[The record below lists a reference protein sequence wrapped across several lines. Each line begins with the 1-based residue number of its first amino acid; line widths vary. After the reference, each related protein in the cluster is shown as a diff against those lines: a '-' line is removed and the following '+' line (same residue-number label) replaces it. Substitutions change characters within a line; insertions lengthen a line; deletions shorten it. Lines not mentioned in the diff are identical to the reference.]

1 MTRPIPYILGALAL
15 VAPFFASNVAQAA
28 SLSSCGDIFVSGEA
42 ECEVLVEGGCT
53 AMCEPLTV
61 QAACAADLRVDCDG
75 QCNAEIEA
83 NCDVDCQAGCE
94 GRCDVD
100 PGTFSCTADCQA
112 DCSAD
117 CSGSCA
123 ADSDSARCEASCKAT
138 CSGSCD
144 AQCSGTPPSA
154 DCKASCEASCS
165 GSCQGKANIDCQID
179 CQADGFAECE
189 ATLEGGC
196 EAQCQKPEG
205 AIFCDGQFVDSSNL
219 QDCIAALKAA
229 LGIEVYAEGSASCE
243 GNTCMAEG
251 EVGCTCSADDAG
263 NPALAGL
270 FGLGFLMAARRRRR

>member
-1 MTRPIPYILGALAL
+1 MTRPISYILGALAL
-15 VAPFFASNVAQAA
+15 VAPLFASNVAQAA

-53 AMCEPLTV
+53 AMCEPLSV

-123 ADSDSARCEASCKAT
+123 ADSDSARCEASCEAT

-179 CQADGFAECE
+179 CQADGFAECQ

-263 NPALAGL
+263 NPALAVL